1 MKKKI
6 LITGGTGYIG
16 SHTTVELIEEG
27 FEAII
32 IDNLYNSE
40 AEVVDRIHKITGV
53 KPVLE
58 VLDLCER
65 EKLDTFI
72 GKHKDISAVIHFAAL
87 KAVGES
93 VNKPLEYYRNNLLSL
108 VNLLEVMKHY
118 RIPNLVFSSS
128 CTVYGQPEK
137 LPVTEQAPL
146 QPATSPYGNTKQVG
160 ESIIRDTT
168 VSDKNI
174 KAISLRYFNP
184 IGAHPSAL
192 IGELPRG
199 VPENLVPFLTQTGYG
214 IRDELKIFGDDY
226 NTPDGSCIRDY
237 LHVVDLAK
245 AHVVAIKRLI
255 EGQNKADYEV
265 FNLGTGKGVS
275 VLEAIKSFEHVSGIK
290 LKYKIVG
297 RRAGDIEKIWA
308 DPSYANKELGW
319 KTLSSLDE
327 AMKTAWDWE
336 KNYRN
341 NKFKL

>member
-6 LITGGTGYIG
+6 LVTGGTGYIG

-27 FEAII
+27 FDAVI

-40 AEVVDRIHKITGV
+40 ADVVNRIHKITGV
-53 KPVLE
+53 RPLLE
-58 VLDLCER
+58 VLDLCDM
-65 EKLDTFI
+65 EKLDGFI
-72 GKHKDISAVIHFAAL
+72 QKHRDISAVIHFAAY

-93 VNKPLEYYRNNLLSL
+93 VNKPLEYYRNNLFSL
-108 VNLLEVMKHY
+108 VNLLSVMKRY
-118 RIPNLVFSSS
+118 GIPNLVFSSS

-137 LPVTEQAPL
+137 LPVTEDAPL

-160 ESIIRDTT
+160 EAIIRDTT
-168 VSDKNI
+168 VSDKNVR
-174 KAISLRYFNP
+174 AISLRYFNP

-199 VPENLVPFLTQTGYG
+199 VPENLVPYLTQTGYG
-214 IRDELKIFGDDY
+214 IREELKVFGDDY
-226 NTPDGSCIRDY
+226 NTPDGSCVRDY

-255 EGQNKADYEV
+255 EGKNKANYEV

-275 VLEAIKSFEHVSGIK
+275 VLEAIKSFERVSGIK
-290 LKYKIVG
+290 LKYRIIG

-308 DPSYANKELGW
+308 DPSFANKELGW
-319 KTLSSLDE
+319 KTVSSLDE
-327 AMKTAWDWE
+327 AMKTAWEWE
-336 KNYRN
+336 KILRS
-341 NKFKL
+341 NKI

>member
-6 LITGGTGYIG
+6 LVTGGTGYIG

-27 FEAII
+27 FDAVI

-40 AEVVDRIHKITGV
+40 ADVVDRIHKITGV
-53 KPVLE
+53 RPLLE
-58 VLDLCER
+58 VLDLCDL
-65 EKLDTFI
+65 EKLDGFI
-72 GKHKDISAVIHFAAL
+72 QKHRDISAVIHFAAY

-108 VNLLEVMKHY
+108 VNLLSVMKRY
-118 RIPNLVFSSS
+118 GIPNLVFSSS

-137 LPVTEQAPL
+137 LPVTEDAPL

-160 ESIIRDTT
+160 EAIIRDTT
-168 VSDKNI
+168 VSDKNVR
-174 KAISLRYFNP
+174 AISLRYFNP

-199 VPENLVPFLTQTGYG
+199 VPENLVPYLTQTGYG
-214 IRDELKIFGDDY
+214 IREELKVFGDDY
-226 NTPDGSCIRDY
+226 NTPDGSCVRDY

-255 EGQNKADYEV
+255 EGKNKENYEV

-275 VLEAIKSFEHVSGIK
+275 VLEAIKSFERVSGIK
-290 LKYKIVG
+290 LKYRIVG

-308 DPSYANKELGW
+308 DPSFANKELGW
-319 KTLSSLDE
+319 KTVSSLDE
-327 AMKTAWDWE
+327 AMKTAWEWE
-336 KNYRN
+336 KILRS
-341 NKFKL
+341 NKI